1 MVDRIIFLF
10 WIFETDWIIVRAE
23 GLRDT
28 GQEERYLGE
37 IFSRR
42 LVAIFETVEGEKRFF
57 ERFVTTSFVA
67 TPNWREIREK
77 SRE

>member
-28 GQEERYLGE
+28 GG
-37 IFSRR
+37 
-42 LVAIFETVEGEKRFF
+42 AI
-57 ERFVTTSFVA
+57 S
-67 TPNWREIREK
+67 W
-77 SRE
+77 